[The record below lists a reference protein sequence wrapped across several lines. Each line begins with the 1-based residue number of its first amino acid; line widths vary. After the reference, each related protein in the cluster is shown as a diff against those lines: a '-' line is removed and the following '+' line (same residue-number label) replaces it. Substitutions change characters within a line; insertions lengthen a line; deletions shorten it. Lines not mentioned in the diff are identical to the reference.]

1 MAILRISLS
10 KKSKSIAVGGHAPTT
25 ATHTGKYRGQLCAGS
40 KATSARLTVIF
51 CRRGFQRAAEESA
64 ACGGFSDPEQ
74 GQRSQS
80 ANGVRRD
87 ASTATS
93 LK

>member
-1 MAILRISLS
+1 MRIFLLS
-10 KKSKSIAVGGHAPTT
+10 KKLKSIAVGGHAPTT
-25 ATHTGKYRGQLCAGS
+25 AIHTGKYRGQLCARS
-40 KATSARLTVIF
+40 ETTSARLAAIF

-80 ANGVRRD
+80 ANRVKRD